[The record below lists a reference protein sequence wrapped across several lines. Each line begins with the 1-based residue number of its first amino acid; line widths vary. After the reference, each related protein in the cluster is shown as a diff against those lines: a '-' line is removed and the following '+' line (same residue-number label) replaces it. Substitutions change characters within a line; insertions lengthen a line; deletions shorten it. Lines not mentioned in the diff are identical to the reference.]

1 MMQGQLSDRLK
12 QLFAK
17 PAVNEFTE
25 VFDNNTRKVGT
36 IKMAQMLLK
45 KIPVAYFSE
54 AQELVEALLF
64 EDRKLRIH
72 PEAETYFGILSL
84 CVLFISILQKREST
98 PSYSEHLFKLTLNFA
113 KELAKA
119 TAHVHEMNRFLAAI
133 HQTTVIVP
141 VIQTY
146 KAALAHLNG
155 RTKDYSWFVEDLSA
169 AFFAAMVTSGHR
181 TGVGF
186 LDNKIAELDKIMQ
199 NRVNFYLNCQ
209 RAVLHT
215 QALLD
220 HPDPVRQAALLKEL
234 SEVKAQLV
242 LVHDEPKAL
251 CKRDPLSDSSAPE
264 AGKAC
269 YRSFIKEFYTRLD
282 LLEKIISKTADVSL
296 MAKFKTLH
304 CNAVADIE
312 TLIAFPLEF
321 FKDSLVVFIA
331 VHYNEMYHD
340 TLQSIINTCK
350 QKMQLSLAP
359 DLMDLLK
366 KFGSKL
372 SCEEMNQSLT
382 EFQKRPLALQ
392 KIILFYGLQGRLKAF
407 QEHMPE
413 EPDTMWQQVG
423 AKITDLLKLMDEDLS
438 PAASSSF
445 VIRGGSGGAASGQ
458 ASAEVHP
465 H

>member
-1 MMQGQLSDRLK
+1 MMQGQLSDRLN

-17 PAVNEFTE
+17 PAVKEFTE

-36 IKMAQMLLK
+36 IKMAEMLLK
-45 KIPVAYFSE
+45 KIPIAYFSE

-72 PEAETYFGILSL
+72 PEAEPYFGMLSL

-113 KELAKA
+113 KDLAKA

-181 TGVGF
+181 TGIGF

-215 QALLD
+215 QAFLD
-220 HPDPVRQAALLKEL
+220 HPDPVWQAALLKEL
-234 SEVKAQLV
+234 SELKTQLG

-251 CKRDPLSDSSAPE
+251 CKRNPLSDSSAPE
-264 AGKAC
+264 EGKLC

-282 LLEKIISKTADVSL
+282 LLERIINKTADRSSI
-296 MAKFKTLH
+296 AKFEALH
-304 CNAVADIE
+304 SNAVADIE
-312 TLIAFPLEF
+312 TLIAFPIKF
-321 FKDSLVVFIA
+321 FEDSLVVFIA
-331 VHYNEMYHD
+331 VNYNEMYQD
-340 TLQSIINTCK
+340 TLQDIVNTCK
-350 QKMQLSLAP
+350 QKMQLNLAP
-359 DLMDLLK
+359 DLLGLLQ
-366 KFGSKL
+366 KFDSKL
-372 SCEEMNQSLT
+372 SSEEFNQALN
-382 EFQKRPLALQ
+382 EFKKRPLVLQ
-392 KIILFYGLQGRLKAF
+392 KIILSYGLEGRLKSF
-407 QEHMPE
+407 LERMLE
-413 EPDTMWQQVG
+413 KPDAKWQQVG
-423 AKITDLLKLMDEDLS
+423 AKISELLKLMEKDLS
-438 PAASSSF
+438 PSATGSSF
-445 VIRGGSGGAASGQ
+445 VLRGGSGGAASGQ
-458 ASAEVHP
+458 ASAHP